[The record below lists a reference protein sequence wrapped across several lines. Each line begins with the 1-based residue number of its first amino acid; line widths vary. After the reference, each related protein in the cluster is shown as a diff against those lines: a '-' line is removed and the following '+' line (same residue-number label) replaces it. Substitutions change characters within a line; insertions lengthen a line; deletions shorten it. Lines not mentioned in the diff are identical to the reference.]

1 MMRENHDRRAMEIP
15 RALKLPDGMTIA
27 YRVTPAES
35 RRPGRALVLLH
46 GLASNL
52 TRWSEFVAQ
61 SSLAARW
68 DLIRVDLRGHGA
80 SPAPGPLSLE
90 RWADDLAAILEREA
104 HPRAVLVGHSL
115 GAQVALVF
123 AVRHRER
130 TAGLVLID
138 PLFREALRGRAALIA
153 RGGPL
158 FRAGAGMV
166 RAGHA
171 LGLGRKTVPPLDLA
185 ELDREAR
192 KALASAESTE
202 AFVRHY
208 SSPRADLRYF
218 PTEHYLQELAEM
230 FRRAPPLEA
239 IRAPVL
245 MLLSRG
251 GTFADPA
258 RTQLVVAGFH
268 DAEIVMIEAEHWP
281 LTERP
286 VEVRRAIAEW
296 CGRRLRG

>member
-1 MMRENHDRRAMEIP
+1 MEIP
-15 RALKLPDGMTIA
+15 RALKLPDGTTLA

-35 RRPGRALVLLH
+35 RRPGRALLMLH

-52 TRWSEFVAQ
+52 TRWSEFVAH

-68 DLIRVDLRGHGA
+68 DLIRVDLRGHGG
-80 SPAPGPLSLE
+80 SPAPGPLCLE
-90 RWADDLAAILEREA
+90 RWADDLAALLDREG

-115 GAQVALVF
+115 GAQIALVF
-123 AVRHRER
+123 AVRHTDR

-138 PLFREALRGRAALIA
+138 PLFRKALRGRAALIA

-158 FRAGAGMV
+158 FRAGAALA
-166 RAGHA
+166 RAGDA
-171 LGLGRKTVPPLDLA
+171 LGLGRETLPSLDLA

-192 KALASAESTE
+192 KALASAESKD

-218 PTEHYLQELAEM
+218 PADHYLEELAEM
-230 FRRAPPLEA
+230 FRRTPPLEA
-239 IRAPVL
+239 TRAPVL
-245 MLLSRG
+245 LLLSRG

-258 RTQLVVAGFH
+258 RTQQVAAGFQ
-268 DAEIVMIEAEHWP
+268 DAEIVMIDAEHWP

-296 CGRRLRG
+296 CTRRVRG

>member
-1 MMRENHDRRAMEIP
+1 MEIP
-15 RALKLPDGMTIA
+15 RSIKLPDGTTLA

-35 RRPGRALVLLH
+35 RQPGRALVLLH

-52 TRWSEFVAQ
+52 TRWSEFVAH

-68 DLIRVDLRGHGA
+68 DLIRVDLRGHGG
-80 SPAPGPLSLE
+80 SPAPGPLALE
-90 RWADDLAAILEREA
+90 GWADDLAAVLEREG
-104 HPRAVLVGHSL
+104 HPGAVLVGHCL
-115 GAQVALVF
+115 GAHIALVF
-123 AVRHRER
+123 AIRHPER
-130 TAGLVLID
+130 ATGLVLID
-138 PLFREALRGRAALIA
+138 PLFREALRGKAALIA

-158 FRAGAGMV
+158 FRAGSALA
-166 RAGHA
+166 RAGDA
-171 LGLGRKTVPPLDLA
+171 LGLGRETVPSLDLA

-192 KALASAESTE
+192 KALAAADSKE
-202 AFVRHY
+202 AFIRHY

-218 PTEHYLQELAEM
+218 RTAHYLQELAET
-230 FRRAPPLEA
+230 FRRSPPLEA

-245 MLLSRG
+245 LVLSRG

-258 RTQLVVAGFH
+258 RTQRVAAGFQ
-268 DAEIVMIEAEHWP
+268 DAEIVLIDAEHWP

-296 CGRRLRG
+296 CTRRLRL

>member
-1 MMRENHDRRAMEIP
+1 MEIP
-15 RALKLPDGMTIA
+15 RTLKLPDGATLA
-27 YRVTPAES
+27 YRVTRAEA

-68 DLIRVDLRGHGA
+68 DLIRIDLRGHGG
-80 SPAPGPLSLE
+80 STAPGPLSLE
-90 RWADDLAAILEREA
+90 QWAEDIAAMLDREG

-123 AVRHRER
+123 AARHPER
-130 TAGLVLID
+130 TAGLVLVD
-138 PLFREALRGRAALIA
+138 PLFREALRGRAAFIA

-158 FRAGAGMV
+158 FRAGAALAR
-166 RAGHA
+166 RADA
-171 LGLGRKTVPPLDLA
+171 VGLGRKSLPPLDLA
-185 ELDREAR
+185 ALDREAR
-192 KALASAESTE
+192 KALASAESKE

-218 PTEHYLQELAEM
+218 RTAHYLQELAEM
-230 FRRAPPLEA
+230 FRRTPPPES

-245 MLLSRG
+245 LLLSRG

-258 RTQLVVAGFH
+258 RTQRVAAGFL
-268 DAEIVMIEAEHWP
+268 DAEIVIVDAEHWP

-286 VEVRRAIAEW
+286 ADVRRAIAEW
-296 CGRRLRG
+296 CARRLRA